1 MEKVYIFGHRNPDT
15 DSVTSAIA
23 LEYLKKSLGI
33 YAEARILSE
42 INDET
47 KYVLD
52 RFNVRHPKYLNDVKL
67 QIRDIIYHKDLFQLD
82 TSSIED
88 IYDYMNQNNTTGVP
102 IIDKN
107 KKFINIVTAKMVL
120 REFFKS
126 DENNLHTSYNNILKS
141 LLGKEVLRFD
151 DEICGHITAVSY
163 KSTTFI
169 ENFNFSSDDILIV
182 GDRHS
187 IIEAAVI
194 KKVKLLVITGNSAIK
209 EEHINIAKKNCVNII
224 KTPFNTFK
232 TVKKILLSNY
242 IKNLKADNR
251 PYTVLE
257 NDYYDDFIED
267 TAKLGFNNYPV
278 IDKNNV
284 CKGLIRI
291 TDINKKNRKKVI
303 LVDHNESEQSVIGL
317 EEAEILEVIDHHKIG
332 DISTNNPINFRNM
345 AVGSTNT
352 IIYYLFKEN
361 RVEIPKTIASL
372 MLAGIVS
379 DTLALT
385 SPTTT
390 EKDKEVVFRLEEI
403 SGLKYKTFANEIFS
417 SSINLEKK
425 SEYDLI
431 TIDIKSFQNNG
442 KSFKV
447 SQIITMNIDSILKRK
462 DRIIEEL
469 NKFKEITHSDFVIL
483 MITDI
488 IKNGSYI
495 LYDNTPLTYNVLQ
508 RAFNEDIYEGMYLEN
523 VVSRKKQVIP
533 LLMEIECSNYRKIIK
548 KEQ

>member
-1 MEKVYIFGHRNPDT
+1 
-15 DSVTSAIA
+15 
-23 LEYLKKSLGI
+23 
-33 YAEARILSE
+33 
-42 INDET
+42 
-47 KYVLD
+47 
-52 RFNVRHPKYLNDVKL
+52 
-67 QIRDIIYHKDLFQLD
+67 
-82 TSSIED
+82 
-88 IYDYMNQNNTTGVP
+88 
-102 IIDKN
+102 
-107 KKFINIVTAKMVL
+107 
-120 REFFKS
+120 
-126 DENNLHTSYNNILKS
+126 
-141 LLGKEVLRFD
+141 
-151 DEICGHITAVSY
+151 
-163 KSTTFI
+163 
-169 ENFNFSSDDILIV
+169 
-182 GDRHS
+182 
-187 IIEAAVI
+187 
-194 KKVKLLVITGNSAIK
+194 
-209 EEHINIAKKNCVNII
+209 
-224 KTPFNTFK
+224 
-232 TVKKILLSNY
+232 
-242 IKNLKADNR
+242 
-251 PYTVLE
+251 
-257 NDYYDDFIED
+257 
-267 TAKLGFNNYPV
+267 
-278 IDKNNV
+278 
-284 CKGLIRI
+284 
-291 TDINKKNRKKVI
+291 
-303 LVDHNESEQSVIGL
+303 
-317 EEAEILEVIDHHKIG
+317 
-332 DISTNNPINFRNM
+332 
-345 AVGSTNT
+345 
-352 IIYYLFKEN
+352 
-361 RVEIPKTIASL
+361 

-533 LLMEIECSNYRKIIK
+533 LLMEIE
-548 KEQ
+548 

>member
-107 KKFINIVTAKMVL
+107 KKFINIVTAKMML

-209 EEHINIAKKNCVNII
+209 EEHINIAKKSCVNII

-242 IKNLKADNR
+242 IKNLKTDNR

-523 VVSRKKQVIP
+523 IVSRKKQVIP
-533 LLMEIECSNYRKIIK
+533 LLMEIE
-548 KEQ
+548 

>member
-533 LLMEIECSNYRKIIK
+533 LLMEIE
-548 KEQ
+548 

>member
-1 MEKVYIFGHRNPDT
+1 MEKVYIFGHRNPET

-533 LLMEIECSNYRKIIK
+533 LLMEIE
-548 KEQ
+548 

>member
-126 DENNLHTSYNNILKS
+126 DENNLHTFYNNILKS

-533 LLMEIECSNYRKIIK
+533 LLMEIE
-548 KEQ
+548 

>member
-23 LEYLKKSLGI
+23 LEYLKKYLGI

-495 LYDNTPLTYNVLQ
+495 LYDNTPLTYNILQ

-533 LLMEIECSNYRKIIK
+533 LLMEIE
-548 KEQ
+548 

>member
-209 EEHINIAKKNCVNII
+209 EEHINIAKKSCVNII

-242 IKNLKADNR
+242 IKNLKTDNR

-431 TIDIKSFQNNG
+431 TIDITSFQNNG

-523 VVSRKKQVIP
+523 IVSRKKQVIP
-533 LLMEIECSNYRKIIK
+533 LLMEIE
-548 KEQ
+548 

>member
-488 IKNGSYI
+488 ISNGSYI

-508 RAFNEDIYEGMYLEN
+508 RAFNKNIYEGMYLEN

-533 LLMEIECSNYRKIIK
+533 LLMEIE
-548 KEQ
+548 

>member
-1 MEKVYIFGHRNPDT
+1 M
-15 DSVTSAIA
+15 
-23 LEYLKKSLGI
+23 
-33 YAEARILSE
+33 
-42 INDET
+42 
-47 KYVLD
+47 
-52 RFNVRHPKYLNDVKL
+52 
-67 QIRDIIYHKDLFQLD
+67 
-82 TSSIED
+82 
-88 IYDYMNQNNTTGVP
+88 
-102 IIDKN
+102 
-107 KKFINIVTAKMVL
+107 
-120 REFFKS
+120 
-126 DENNLHTSYNNILKS
+126 
-141 LLGKEVLRFD
+141 
-151 DEICGHITAVSY
+151 
-163 KSTTFI
+163 
-169 ENFNFSSDDILIV
+169 
-182 GDRHS
+182 
-187 IIEAAVI
+187 
-194 KKVKLLVITGNSAIK
+194 
-209 EEHINIAKKNCVNII
+209 
-224 KTPFNTFK
+224 
-232 TVKKILLSNY
+232 
-242 IKNLKADNR
+242 
-251 PYTVLE
+251 E

-417 SSINLEKK
+417 SSINLGKK

-533 LLMEIECSNYRKIIK
+533 LLMEIE
-548 KEQ
+548 

>member
-1 MEKVYIFGHRNPDT
+1 M
-15 DSVTSAIA
+15 
-23 LEYLKKSLGI
+23 
-33 YAEARILSE
+33 
-42 INDET
+42 
-47 KYVLD
+47 
-52 RFNVRHPKYLNDVKL
+52 
-67 QIRDIIYHKDLFQLD
+67 
-82 TSSIED
+82 
-88 IYDYMNQNNTTGVP
+88 
-102 IIDKN
+102 
-107 KKFINIVTAKMVL
+107 
-120 REFFKS
+120 
-126 DENNLHTSYNNILKS
+126 
-141 LLGKEVLRFD
+141 
-151 DEICGHITAVSY
+151 
-163 KSTTFI
+163 
-169 ENFNFSSDDILIV
+169 
-182 GDRHS
+182 
-187 IIEAAVI
+187 
-194 KKVKLLVITGNSAIK
+194 
-209 EEHINIAKKNCVNII
+209 
-224 KTPFNTFK
+224 
-232 TVKKILLSNY
+232 
-242 IKNLKADNR
+242 
-251 PYTVLE
+251 E

-533 LLMEIECSNYRKIIK
+533 LLMEIE
-548 KEQ
+548 

>member
-209 EEHINIAKKNCVNII
+209 EEHINIAKKSCVNII

-533 LLMEIECSNYRKIIK
+533 LLMEIE
-548 KEQ
+548 

>member
-242 IKNLKADNR
+242 IKNLKTDNR

-284 CKGLIRI
+284 CRGLIRI

-533 LLMEIECSNYRKIIK
+533 LLMEIE
-548 KEQ
+548 